1 MGNPRTGRRPDPAA
15 LPSGPPLVA
24 YSRAAVRAAEPG
36 GVVKILLNH
45 SPEEFPED
53 SLTIRQILDRKGWT
67 FPLIIA
73 RVDGALVERRDWET
87 AAVRDGAEVDLHH
100 LVSGG

>member
-1 MGNPRTGRRPDPAA
+1 M
-15 LPSGPPLVA
+15 VA
-24 YSRAAVRAAEPG
+24 YSRVSTTAAEPG
-36 GVVKILLNH
+36 GAVKILLNH
-45 SPEEFPED
+45 NPEEFPEE

-87 AAVRDGAEVDLHH
+87 ASVRDGAEVDLHH